1 VQKQMPD
8 ERLKKY
14 FYAFVRPRTGQ
25 KGRQGYFKG
34 ITLKE
39 KVSAFGG

>member
-1 VQKQMPD
+1 MAQMPD

-25 KGRQGYFKG
+25 KGRQVLLLSVGAEYG
-34 ITLKE
+34 
-39 KVSAFGG
+39 